1 MRLSLV
7 SGDGQVGAG
16 LTGAQD
22 DVIESELEGS
32 CKKGGQERFP

>member
-1 MRLSLV
+1 MA
-7 SGDGQVGAG
+7 GDGQVGAG